1 MKVTISWY
9 NFSNCPE
16 ATEYSKS
23 HSHLSWFVGILANL
37 LAFSSVVEFIDS
49 TVQLFGQSALDSFIF
64 TSLFPPLG
72 ALAVYLV
79 YVLWDNR
86 AKMRIKSI
94 LIHHNQTVSES
105 QYNVEAKER
114 ELRRSANK
122 ALKVS
127 TSYFFTYFFGIY
139 ISLIGAIITAYS
151 IYLLSNQQ
159 EGFILLAVGVTLV
172 VLFSFL
178 TFKIIRGIKSRF
190 PKNPSSILTEGIW
203 GF

>member
-1 MKVTISWY
+1 MKVTISWD

-23 HSHLSWFVGILANL
+23 HSYLSWFVGLFAIL
-37 LAFSSVVEFIDS
+37 LAFSSVAEFIDS
-49 TVQLFGQSALDSFIF
+49 TIQLFGKSALDNFLF

-86 AKMRIKSI
+86 AEMRMKSI
-94 LIHHNQTVSES
+94 LIHHNHAVSKS
-105 QYNVEAKER
+105 QYNIEVKER
-114 ELRRSANK
+114 ELRCNANK

-151 IYLLSNQQ
+151 IFLLSNQQ
-159 EGFILLAVGVTLV
+159 EGFFLLAAGVTLI

-178 TFKIIRGIKSRF
+178 TFKIIRAIKSRS
-190 PKNPSSILTEGIW
+190 PKNSNDILTEGIW